1 MKKYSRV
8 FLFGALI
15 LVLLMAGCAGQEE
28 TATSAPGPGGNV
40 TSFPTM
46 EETSAVG
53 TAETQTTGTAETA
66 TTGTPETEAT
76 STEAATQAATEA
88 TTSTATTQAGG
99 IPVTGADI
107 NVLECQFCI
116 GTAAYALLDIPAVA
130 TFEITEPASPD
141 PDTQCN
147 VVDTFQD
154 RQVVFCRAPENTS
167 LTVNVCTDANT
178 CSPVNVTLQPCPLA
192 AGTAQPSVS
201 TTRTPGAATVGTPLA
216 SPTGG
221 GGGETATATPTP

>member
-1 MKKYSRV
+1 MKKFSRV

-28 TATSAPGPGGNV
+28 TATARPT
-40 TSFPTM
+40 TSLPTI
-46 EETSAVG
+46 EETSVVG

-66 TTGTPETEAT
+66 TTGTAETETT
-76 STEAATQAATEA
+76 STSAATQEA
-88 TTSTATTQAGG
+88 TQATTGTATTGTPG
-99 IPVTGADI
+99 VPVTGGDI
-107 NVLECQFCI
+107 NVLACQFCI

-141 PDTQCN
+141 QDTQCN

-178 CSPVNVTLQPCPLA
+178 CSPVTVTLQKCPLA
-192 AGTAQPSVS
+192 AVTAQPGAS
-201 TTRTPGAATVGTPLA
+201 TTETPGATGTATVGTPEA
-216 SPTGG
+216 SPTGP
-221 GGGETATATPTP
+221 TATPTP